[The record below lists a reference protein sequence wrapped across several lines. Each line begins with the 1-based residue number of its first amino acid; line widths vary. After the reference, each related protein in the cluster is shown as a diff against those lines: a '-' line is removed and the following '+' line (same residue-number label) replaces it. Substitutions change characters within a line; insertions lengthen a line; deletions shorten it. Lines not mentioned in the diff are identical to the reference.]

1 MKAYLFEHLEFVR
14 AQTLN
19 LVRDLPDDIAELIP
33 SGMNNHVKW
42 NMGHVLFITERF
54 AFGVN
59 GEPMTLPLNIPSCS
73 DRVLSQGD

>member
-33 SGMNNHVKW
+33 RD
-42 NMGHVLFITERF
+42 E
-54 AFGVN
+54 
-59 GEPMTLPLNIPSCS
+59 
-73 DRVLSQGD
+73 